1 MTMATTHMKTILLT
15 FLATLS
21 VQWAAAQSF
30 ALHWIGASAA
40 TCDQQLWFRHNFFFD
55 KTPKTLFIQLASTG
69 NYCLYVN
76 QYNVSRNVLLPFRS
90 DKERSLPAEQTF
102 DLTPYLRPDTNTVAI
117 WYAPTAS
124 HKRVGEPQIAACIFG
139 TDEEGNAISYTTSR
153 EWLWSYA
160 NASLSCIDATA
171 FRPDWNAATH
181 TIIPWSPAEPTPA
194 PHERMAS
201 TSYRYRRV
209 AQVYSPIWTQTTN
222 DSLRAGFPTTVRG
235 WIRITLRETQPGER
249 IVVNGLTYICSGT
262 MDEQVCR
269 RFSTET
275 KKEVTITGDKRFKPG
290 QVQNIEGLMIEE
302 FGEE

>member
-1 MTMATTHMKTILLT
+1 MATIHMKTIILT
-15 FLATLS
+15 LLATLS
-21 VQWAAAQSF
+21 VQWVAAQAF
-30 ALHWIGASAA
+30 ALPWIGASVA
-40 TCDQQLWFRHNFFFD
+40 TGDQQLWFRHNYFFD

-69 NYCLYVN
+69 SYNLYVN

-90 DKERSLPAEQTF
+90 DKESSLPAEQTF
-102 DLTPYLRPDTNTVAI
+102 DLTPYLRSDTNTVAV
-117 WYAPTAS
+117 WYAPATS
-124 HKRVGEPQIAACIFG
+124 HKCDGEPQIAACIFG

-153 EWLWSYA
+153 DWLWSYA
-160 NASLSCIDATA
+160 NASHSCIDATA
-171 FRPDWNAATH
+171 FRTDWNAATH
-181 TIIPWSPAEPTPA
+181 TIIPWTTVEPTSA
-194 PHERMAS
+194 PHERMSSA
-201 TSYRYRRV
+201 SYRYRRV
-209 AQVYSPIWTQTTN
+209 TQVYTPIWKQVAK
-222 DSLRAGFPTTVRG
+222 DSLRAGFPTTVNG

-275 KKEVTITGDKRFKPG
+275 TKEVTITGDKWFKPG